1 MFAHVVEPRLP
12 YVKTVGL
19 LNCLCNDMHL
29 QIHYLNIFLIFGK
42 EMEENKCYFEFN

>member
-19 LNCLCNDMHL
+19 LLC
-29 QIHYLNIFLIFGK
+29 HYASTNALPVYLLDIGK
-42 EMEENKCYFEFN
+42 EMEENKCYFELN